1 MTFLKRISIFSIL
14 VSLTNAIPTESSL
27 MMSWTA
33 GASEIQSSNE
43 TIHYELNT
51 VDTHVKASA
60 AYRIVDEHHAGNWF
74 SKYNTKAVRISL
86 FR

>member
-1 MTFLKRISIFSIL
+1 MRFLKHFSTVSIL
-14 VSLTNAIPTESSL
+14 VSLTNAIPTETSL

-33 GASEIQSSNE
+33 GASELSSSNE
-43 TIHYELNT
+43 TLHYELNA

-60 AYRIVDEHHAGNWF
+60 AYRLVDEHHAGNWF
-74 SKYNTKAVRISL
+74 SKFNVKAVRIFL